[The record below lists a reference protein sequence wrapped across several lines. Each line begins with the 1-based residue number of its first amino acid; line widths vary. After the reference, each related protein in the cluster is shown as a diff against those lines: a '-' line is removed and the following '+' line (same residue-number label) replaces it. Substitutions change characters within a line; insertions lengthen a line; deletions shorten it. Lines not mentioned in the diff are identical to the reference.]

1 MATIDPMRKFAAQ
14 AIKVEGV
21 LQQSGIT
28 ANPGRVIFVL
38 TMANTK
44 SGVSQKE
51 VVEATALRKDIISKL
66 VDSLVKAKVL
76 TRKRESKTNTLSTTN
91 SGRKLLSQVNVSLR
105 STRRNAPEGK
115 EKEKEELSF
124 FDKDG
129 NTVAIS
135 QL

>member
-1 MATIDPMRKFAAQ
+1 MATVDSMMKFAAQ
-14 AIKVEGV
+14 AMKVEGL

-38 TMANTK
+38 AMANTK

-51 VVEATALRKDIISKL
+51 VVEATGLRKDTVSKL
-66 VDSLVKAKVL
+66 VDGLVGAGVL
-76 TRKRESKTNTLSTTN
+76 ARKRESKMNRLSTTD
-91 SGRKLLSQVNVSLR
+91 SGRKLLSLVKVSLR
-105 STRRNAPEGK
+105 PTRPAGPKRKEPEYY
-115 EKEKEELSF
+115 SF

-129 NTVAIS
+129 NVIDPE